1 MRSPRHYGMMAVAC
15 LAVACLG
22 AAPARADYAVM
33 RSGLRLHIT
42 GYERQGNITRLSVS
56 GGTVDVPSE
65 SVVAIEPEE
74 VFAALPVAPAP
85 AGPFGK
91 FIQDAARQHGLDE
104 ALISSVIFAE
114 SKFNPKAVSRK
125 QALGLMQLLPSTA
138 ARYSVSNA
146 FDPAQNISAGAH
158 YLKDLL
164 DQYHGNL
171 QFALAAYNAGP
182 QSIELYHGIPPYPET
197 VDYVRRVTKKF
208 AEEKSKKT
216 PPPGK

>member
-1 MRSPRHYGMMAVAC
+1 
-15 LAVACLG
+15 
-22 AAPARADYAVM
+22 
-33 RSGLRLHIT
+33 
-42 GYERQGNITRLSVS
+42 
-56 GGTVDVPSE
+56 
-65 SVVAIEPEE
+65 
-74 VFAALPVAPAP
+74 
-85 AGPFGK
+85 
-91 FIQDAARQHGLDE
+91 
-104 ALISSVIFAE
+104 
-114 SKFNPKAVSRK
+114 
-125 QALGLMQLLPSTA
+125 MQLLPSTA

>member
-1 MRSPRHYGMMAVAC
+1 MRCRLTLGLLGMVC
-15 LAVACLG
+15 LAAS
-22 AAPARADYAVM
+22 PARADYAVL

-42 GYERQGNITRLSVS
+42 GYQRQGNMTHLSVS
-56 GGTVDVPSE
+56 GGTIDVPSI

-74 VFAALPVAPAP
+74 VFVAPPP
-85 AGPFGK
+85 AAVLPSGPFGK

-114 SKFNPKAVSRK
+114 SNFNPKAVSRK
-125 QALGLMQLLPSTA
+125 QAQGLMQLIPSTA
-138 ARYSVSNA
+138 ARYSVSNI
-146 FDPAQNISAGAH
+146 FDPAQNISAGTH

-171 QFALAAYNAGP
+171 QWALAAYNAGP
-182 QSIELYHGIPPYPET
+182 ERVDQYHGIPPYPET
-197 VDYVRRVTKKF
+197 MEYVRRVTKKF
-208 AEEKSKKT
+208 AEEKNKKV

>member
-1 MRSPRHYGMMAVAC
+1 MRSALTIGLLGIVC
-15 LAVACLG
+15 LAAS
-22 AAPARADYAVM
+22 PARADYAVL

-56 GGTVDVPSE
+56 GGSVDVPTD

-74 VFAALPVAPAP
+74 VFIAPPAP
-85 AGPFGK
+85 AAVPTGPFGK
-91 FIQDAARQHGLDE
+91 FIQDAAKQHGMDE

-114 SKFNPKAVSRK
+114 SNFNPKAVSRK
-125 QALGLMQLLPSTA
+125 QAQGLMQLIPSTA
-138 ARYSVSNA
+138 ARYSVSNI
-146 FDPAQNISAGAH
+146 FDPAQNISAGTH

-171 QFALAAYNAGP
+171 QWALAAYNAGP
-182 QSIELYHGIPPYPET
+182 ERVDQYHGIPPYPET
-197 VDYVRRVTKKF
+197 VEYVRRVTKKF
-208 AEEKSKKT
+208 AEEKNKKT